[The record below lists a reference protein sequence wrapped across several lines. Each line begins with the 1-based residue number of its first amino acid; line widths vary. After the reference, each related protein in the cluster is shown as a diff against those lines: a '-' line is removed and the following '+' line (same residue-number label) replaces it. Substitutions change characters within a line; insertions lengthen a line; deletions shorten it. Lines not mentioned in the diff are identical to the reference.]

1 MNRSIVSTL
10 RAAACGCLLAGLFGT
25 VAMAAEP
32 VWINPV
38 IPDFG
43 ASVSLPAAAIQPDK
57 NTEYKVVF
65 NLIGEGPNE
74 KINPSLERVARAVNI
89 FASAGVPLSH
99 LHFVAVIHGPATQ
112 SVLDNDHYKE
122 KFNVDNPNVKLI
134 AELKSAGVKVVV
146 CGQAL
151 AAKKFSQEWVN
162 HDVEITLSA
171 ISTVI
176 ILEQQGYVFFP
187 M

>member
-1 MNRSIVSTL
+1 MSMKNFASVCIFALASI
-10 RAAACGCLLAGLFGT
+10 AGT
-25 VAMAAEP
+25 ASAAEP
-32 VWINPV
+32 NWVHPA

-43 ASVSLPAAAIQPDK
+43 ASASLPDAGMQPDK

-65 NLIGEGPNE
+65 NITGEGPNE
-74 KINPSLERVARAVNI
+74 KVNPTLERVARAANI

-99 LHFVAVIHGPATQ
+99 LHFIAVIHGPATQ
-112 SVLDNDHYKE
+112 AVLDNDHYKE

-134 AELKSAGVKVVV
+134 SELKTAGVRVTV

-151 AAKKFSQEWVN
+151 AAKKFPHEWVN
-162 HDVEITLSA
+162 PDVEITLSA
-171 ISTVI
+171 ISTAI

>member
-1 MNRSIVSTL
+1 MNTKVFVSICIFAFAVFAG
-10 RAAACGCLLAGLFGT
+10 AAR
-25 VAMAAEP
+25 AAEP
-32 VWINPV
+32 VWVNPAV
-38 IPDFG
+38 PHYG
-43 ASVSLPAAAIQPDK
+43 ASASLPNTSMQPDK
-57 NTEYKVVF
+57 NADYKVVF
-65 NLIGEGPNE
+65 NITGEGPND
-74 KINPSLERVARAVNI
+74 KINPSLERVARTANI

-122 KFNVDNPNVKLI
+122 KFSLDNPNVKLI
-134 AELKSAGVKVVV
+134 SELKAAGVRLIV

-151 AAKKFSQEWVN
+151 AAKKFPHEWVN
-162 HDVEITLSA
+162 PDVEIALSA

-176 ILEQQGYVFFP
+176 ILEQQGYVIFP

>member
-32 VWINPV
+32 VWINLA

-122 KFNVDNPNVKLI
+122 KFNVDNLNVKLI
-134 AELKSAGVKVVV
+134 AELKSAGVKVRDHLSQRFFSDSALD
-146 CGQAL
+146 QAGTAHEVL
-151 AAKKFSQEWVN
+151 AFIKDCSVREN
-162 HDVEITLSA
+162 D
-171 ISTVI
+171 
-176 ILEQQGYVFFP
+176 
-187 M
+187 